1 MRVVAVNTGV
11 LTTVAVKRA
20 AVNSAA
26 VKRAAVNP
34 ASRCLG
40 GLVLVGLALLS
51 TGCATATKPTSDT
64 QAKKAALKAKIER
77 CLEQTGGK
85 LPTLYVNDPLDVPL
99 VRDTPEA
106 CRGIELQVR
115 EAVHQRTMTHCAE
128 VTALLGR
135 DQPPLSAEKRQTAE
149 RQLRHC
155 VEGDPDIFY
164 W

>member
-1 MRVVAVNTGV
+1 MRVVAVNTGA
-11 LTTVAVKRA
+11 LTTVAAKR
-20 AVNSAA
+20 V
-26 VKRAAVNP
+26 AVNP

-106 CRGIELQVR
+106 CRGIELQVQ

-155 VEGDPDIFY
+155 VEGHPDIFY

>member
-1 MRVVAVNTGV
+1 M
-11 LTTVAVKRA
+11 
-20 AVNSAA
+20 
-26 VKRAAVNP
+26 NP
-34 ASRCLG
+34 ASKCLV
-40 GLVLVGLALLS
+40 GLVLVGLAVQS
-51 TGCATATKPTSDT
+51 TGCVATTKPTSAT
-64 QAKKAALKAKIER
+64 QTRAPARKAQIDR

-106 CRGIELQVR
+106 CRGIELQVQ

-135 DQPPLSAEKRQTAE
+135 DQTRLSEEERQNAE

>member
-11 LTTVAVKRA
+11 LSTVAVKRA
-20 AVNSAA
+20 AV
-26 VKRAAVNP
+26 KQAAVNP

-40 GLVLVGLALLS
+40 GLALVGLALLS

-99 VRDTPEA
+99 VRDTPES
-106 CRGIELQVR
+106 CRGIELQVQ
-115 EAVHQRTMTHCAE
+115 EEVHQRTLTHCAE

-155 VEGDPDIFY
+155 VEGDPDLFY